1 VLSPR
6 LTPQKSKIKENK
18 PQKLKK
24 KKKTKRKG
32 LIAVSPPHITSSP
45 RQEKKRKTHLDME
58 LKKPNKR
65 TPR

>member
-1 VLSPR
+1 MLSPR
-6 LTPQKSKIKENK
+6 LTPQKSQIKEKKIKN
-18 PQKLKK
+18 

-32 LIAVSPPHITSSP
+32 LIVVSPPHIISSP
-45 RQEKKRKTHLDME
+45 RKEKKRKTHLDME

>member
-1 VLSPR
+1 MLSPR

-18 PQKLKK
+18 PQKFFL
-24 KKKTKRKG
+24 KKTKTKG
-32 LIAVSPPHITSSP
+32 VIAVSPPHITSSP
-45 RQEKKRKTHLDME
+45 RKEKKRKTHLDME